1 MNISS
6 IALVKRKMDGY
17 RMVQCPNCRETVEIG
32 DIFCYKCGFNLRTNS
47 IVKQAKEEIDRQLEL
62 DTNTLT
68 RYTQLEER
76 IESLRSI
83 PDELEQQRA
92 YLSHLTKSLADA
104 QRRLEALTEQREQEY
119 RDVEKLEKISVTSL
133 VARVKGTKDQQL
145 EKEKVE
151 YLTVLNKE
159 EAAQRECQ
167 QLQSVITQTQS
178 QVHELGDLI
187 DTKNKLERE
196 LETLINQVCE
206 GVPDPIEDTIEQRLT
221 TLDRQIGPITNNRSQ
236 IFRAKNHLEHAI
248 SDLNRALE
256 SLRSASGF
264 STWDLLGGGLIA
276 DSIKHSRMSDARN
289 HVHTAHSNIQR
300 AIQEYPEIRNSL
312 SSAYV
317 EDVSFFWDGFMDN
330 IFSDIAARDK
340 IHRSRESVRQ
350 ALHDASNANRWL
362 EDKMRNLNHQFNVLN
377 KKIEVTRKELL
388 EERKRMINEAMR
400 KK

>member
-1 MNISS
+1 
-6 IALVKRKMDGY
+6 
-17 RMVQCPNCRETVEIG
+17 MVQCPNCEEAVDLG

-47 IVKQAKEEIDRQLEL
+47 IVKQAKEEIGRQIEL

-76 IESLRSI
+76 VENLRRI

-92 YLSHLTKSLADA
+92 YLANLNQSLTDA
-104 QRRLEALTEQREQEY
+104 QRRLETLAERREKEY
-119 RDVEKLEKISVTSL
+119 RDVEKLEKLSVTSL
-133 VARVKGTKDQQL
+133 MARVKGTKDQQL

-167 QLQSVITQTQS
+167 QLQDVITQTQS
-178 QVHELGDLI
+178 QVYELGDLL
-187 DTKNKLERE
+187 DTKNNLEKE

-206 GVPDPIEDTIEQRLT
+206 GVSDSIEDAIERRFAILE
-221 TLDRQIGPITNNRSQ
+221 DQIGPITNNRSR
-236 IFRAKNHLEHAI
+236 IFRANNHLDHGI

-289 HVHTAHSNIQR
+289 HVHNAHSNIQR
-300 AIQEYPEIRNSL
+300 AIQEYPEIKSSL

-317 EDVSFFWDGFMDN
+317 EDISFFWDGFMDN

-362 EDKMRNLNHQFNVLN
+362 DDKMRYINQQFSDLN
-377 KKIEVTRKELL
+377 KKLEATRKELL
-388 EERKRMINEAMR
+388 EERKRMINEAI
-400 KK
+400 KKK